1 LEGAEQGA
9 VTAVKIEGRE
19 PEPCD
24 KVVIAMGPWYVK
36 PNAALSLLSH
46 QSSSMS
52 LEMKFLRWSAL

>member
-1 LEGAEQGA
+1 MEGAEQGA

-36 PNAALSLLSH
+36 PTLPFITAIASKLKHES
-46 QSSSMS
+46 
-52 LEMKFLRWSAL
+52 